1 MLLLFCRRWVGF
13 AIASSF
19 RNKELG
25 FCWAFSQGRP
35 WVCVVAGKP
44 QRGGGGGW
52 TRRAVPCPSIHPSIH
67 PSSAS
72 VSKEI
77 EMKANFFPPHLSPV
91 REGGRRRSERKRF
104 PPPRGSAVIKSLSFE
119 KQREKRSV
127 SNPAREERRNIPLP
141 RAALG
146 MEGPREDTA
155 DPSAGCFFGVGED
168 WLRGAVAGRSCA
180 PLLSSC
186 CHCSSAMT
194 RTDFLSP
201 STPGSQAGEEER
213 GDAV

>member
-1 MLLLFCRRWVGF
+1 MLLLFCRRSVGF

-44 QRGGGGGW
+44 QRGGGGDGPGELFPV
-52 TRRAVPCPSIHPSIH
+52 RLSIH
-67 PSSAS
+67 PSSVP

-141 RAALG
+141 RAAMG

-180 PLLSSC
+180 PLFSSC

-194 RTDFLSP
+194 RTDFPSP
-201 STPGSQAGEEER
+201 STLGSQAGEEER

>member
-127 SNPAREERRNIPLP
+127 SNPAREERRNVPLP

>member
-1 MLLLFCRRWVGF
+1 M
-13 AIASSF
+13 
-19 RNKELG
+19 
-25 FCWAFSQGRP
+25 
-35 WVCVVAGKP
+35 
-44 QRGGGGGW
+44 
-52 TRRAVPCPSIHPSIH
+52 
-67 PSSAS
+67 
-72 VSKEI
+72 
-77 EMKANFFPPHLSPV
+77 
-91 REGGRRRSERKRF
+91 REKDS
-104 PPPRGSAVIKSLSFE
+104 PPRGSAVIKSLSFE

-201 STPGSQAGEEER
+201 STLGSQAGEEER

>member
-1 MLLLFCRRWVGF
+1 MLLLFCRRSVGF

-44 QRGGGGGW
+44 QRGGGGDGPGELFPV
-52 TRRAVPCPSIHPSIH
+52 RLSIRPSLVP
-67 PSSAS
+67 

-201 STPGSQAGEEER
+201 STLSSQAGEEER